1 MNSSFKRRSAFTL
14 VELLVVIAIIG
25 VLVAI
30 LLPAIQAA
38 REAARRTQCVNNLRQ
53 IGLAA
58 LNYND
63 ARREFPTG
71 GAEPWHD
78 EGAKNV
84 IHGGGY
90 GWMVQILP
98 YVEDAALQNISK
110 GYGAGNQSRD
120 HEVRG
125 TPVALYYCPSR
136 GRQNHVRINSGGCQN
151 RVGSVTFGCALNDY
165 AGATPANNST
175 QLNQFELW
183 FWTAG
188 PGGPDIRHGNP
199 PANRPFQ
206 GVFVRTGST
215 RPTRAKDIL
224 DGHSK
229 TMMVGEKRVYTNRYE
244 VGDWHDDIGWTDGWD
259 PDIMRY
265 TGISPD
271 VDINSSAP
279 GNPGG
284 AIGYHFGSAH
294 TTAIHGVF
302 ADGRVTSITYEIDP
316 ITFNALGNR
325 KDGLTV
331 TVPE

>member
-53 IGLAA
+53 IGLAS

-78 EGAKNV
+78 EGNKNV
-84 IHGGGY
+84 IYGGGY

-110 GYGAGNQSRD
+110 GYGSGDRNRD
-120 HEVRG
+120 YQVRG
-125 TPVALYYCPSR
+125 TPVPLYYCPSR
-136 GRQNHVRINSGGCQN
+136 GRTNHVRINSSGCQN
-151 RVGSVTFGCALNDY
+151 RVGSIEYGCALNDY

-175 QLNQFELW
+175 QLDQVALW

-188 PGGPDIRHGNP
+188 PGGPDIRHGDP
-199 PANRPFQ
+199 PKNRPFQ
-206 GVFVRTGST
+206 GVFVRTGSA
-215 RPTRAKDIL
+215 RATRAKDIL

-229 TMMVGEKRVYTNRYE
+229 TFMVAEKGVESNRYE
-244 VGDWHDDIGWTDGWD
+244 IGDWHDDIGWTDGWD

-265 TGISPD
+265 TGLTPVTDTPEGRPGSPGD
-271 VDINSSAP
+271 L
-279 GNPGG
+279 
-284 AIGYHFGSAH
+284 GYHFGSAH
-294 TTAIHGVF
+294 TTAMHAVF
-302 ADGRVTSITYEIDP
+302 ADGRVTPISYEIDRV
-316 ITFNALGNR
+316 TFNALGNR